1 MTLESSGLTKDAG
14 LDPEDCW
21 TSQGKCN
28 WQLANPSSWSS
39 CRTGQVTF
47 CFMVASLS
55 LSLFPPFLLSV
66 SVSLS
71 LFVCLSVCRSFGLSV
86 SVSVSV
92 SLCLSLS
99 VSLSLSVCLSVC
111 LSLSLSL
118 SLCCFNAADWFR
130 FIAQTLIGTDPLSQ
144 LSPLRIVNITKN
156 FLCDWLLKCQSAN
169 ENICCLHCYKLYQL
183 LSGALAAGSCM
194 HWVFCCCCLYAL
206 GGFCLYLHSRRGST
220 FQIFQSEL
228 PVPVRPSRNETAAQ
242 VNCTDIHQMEVLHL

>member
-118 SLCCFNAADWFR
+118 SVVLMQRTGFVLSHKRWS
-130 FIAQTLIGTDPLSQ
+130 AQIHWASYLPWELWTLQRTSFVIGCLN
-144 LSPLRIVNITKN
+144 VNQPMRTFVAYTVI
-156 FLCDWLLKCQSAN
+156 
-169 ENICCLHCYKLYQL
+169 
-183 LSGALAAGSCM
+183 SCTS
-194 HWVFCCCCLYAL
+194 Y
-206 GGFCLYLHSRRGST
+206 
-220 FQIFQSEL
+220 
-228 PVPVRPSRNETAAQ
+228 
-242 VNCTDIHQMEVLHL
+242 